1 MANIYSVAKLAR
13 VSVATVSAVVN
24 ETAYVSPQL
33 KRRVKA
39 AIAKLGYQPNLVAR
53 SLAMRKS
60 HTLGMIVP
68 DIANPFWPEVV
79 RGAEDRAHESG
90 YTLVLS
96 NSDDESRKEELYLRL
111 FHAKRVD
118 GVILSKAPGKP
129 NAELLGQFA
138 AAHIPIVQVTRISL
152 GSDHDSVVLNDR
164 DAAYEAV
171 SHLLR
176 MGYRRIGMV
185 GGLGEV
191 TTTRRRLSGY
201 RQALKDWKRPF
212 DRALVVKGDFRV
224 GSGYEAGLDLLKKR
238 IDAAFISNYQM
249 AVGFVKA
256 LRQYRLRCPHDIAIV
271 TCDDYPWVDAF
282 EPRLTTINF
291 PKHAL
296 GHEAARVLIERLA
309 DRKRPVETI
318 EMKSSLTIRDS
329 CGYQLREASEQ
340 VPVRPRSQGRSGE
353 TR

>member
-96 NSDDESRKEELYLRL
+96 NSDDESRKEGLYLRL

-118 GVILSKAPGKP
+118 GIILSKAPGKP
-129 NAELLGQFA
+129 NQELLGQLA

-152 GSDHDSVVLNDR
+152 GNDHDSVVLNDR

-201 RQALKDWKRPF
+201 RQALTDWKRPF
-212 DRALVVKGDFRV
+212 
-224 GSGYEAGLDLLKKR
+224 
-238 IDAAFISNYQM
+238 
-249 AVGFVKA
+249 
-256 LRQYRLRCPHDIAIV
+256 
-271 TCDDYPWVDAF
+271 
-282 EPRLTTINF
+282 EPRAGRQGGL
-291 PKHAL
+291 PRRL
-296 GHEAARVLIERLA
+296 G
-309 DRKRPVETI
+309 
-318 EMKSSLTIRDS
+318 
-329 CGYQLREASEQ
+329 LR
-340 VPVRPRSQGRSGE
+340 GRSRPPQERDRRCFHLQLPDGRRFRE
-353 TR
+353 GASPVPAALPPTTSRS